1 MVFLKLLHHE
11 IGGSFFRLIIMAAL
25 AGVSNAVLLAA
36 VNAAAQAEKGGKPG
50 LMLGMLFVISL
61 LLFITTAKALL
72 SGAVGEVEALIHR
85 LRLRLIDYVRHSELL
100 NLDEI
105 GRSHIYA
112 AIAGQTDALRQAT
125 SSLAFS
131 LQGAVLIVF
140 VAGYIAWMSLTAFAM
155 SALVIGAASAVF
167 YFKSRKLAEQ
177 LQAATEWDDRLFSRV
192 TDLLDGFKE
201 VRLNASRSEELYQDI
216 VEVSRTAANIK
227 IRTQAETFK
236 RLVSSQTSMYVL
248 LGAVV
253 FVVPMLSSV
262 TEGSIAKTTM
272 AVLFIIGACFGLVQA
287 VPVMQTASAAA
298 EGFEKLEARLQ
309 AFAAEDT
316 ALVAEPRSS
325 FGTIEIRNLL
335 FHYLD
340 KKSDTPFQ
348 IGPLD
353 FSLHQGELVY
363 ITGGNGSG
371 KSTFLQVLAGLYA
384 PDEGDIKLDGTLITN
399 DNRDD
404 YRSLFSAI
412 FADYHLFQRLYGI
425 PEPDPAEVKGLLARF
440 NLTGKTS
447 VADGEFRTLNL
458 STGQRK
464 RVALIV
470 SLLEKRRILLL
481 DEWAAEQDPE
491 SRRKF
496 YDELLPDLHRAGV
509 TVVLVTHDDRYLA
522 QLDRIGRGLRMQD
535 GRLVGALDGT
545 EPGIAGR

>member
-1 MVFLKLLHHE
+1 MIFLKLLRHE
-11 IGGSFFRLIIMAAL
+11 MDGSFFRLILMAAL
-25 AGVSNAVLLAA
+25 AGLSNAAILGV
-36 VNAAAQAEKGGKPG
+36 VNAGAQAGKTGKPG
-50 LMLGMLFVISL
+50 LMLGMVFIISL
-61 LLFITTAKALL
+61 LLFITTGRFLL
-72 SGAVGEVEALIHR
+72 FGAVEEIEALIHR

-100 NLDEI
+100 NLEEV
-105 GRSHIYA
+105 GRAHIYA

-125 SSLAFS
+125 NSLAFA
-131 LQGAVLIVF
+131 LQGAILIVL
-140 VAGYIAWMSLTAFAM
+140 VAGYIAWMSLPAFAL
-155 SALVIGAASAVF
+155 SAVVIGASSALYYV
-167 YFKSRKLAEQ
+167 KGRQLVPQRK
-177 LQAATEWDDRLFSRV
+177 AATEWDDRLFGRI

-201 VRLNASRSEELYQDI
+201 VRLNTSRSEDLYHDI

-253 FVVPMLSSV
+253 FVLPMFSSA

-272 AVLFIIGACFGLVQA
+272 AVLFVIGACFGMVQA
-287 VPVMQTASAAA
+287 VPVMQAASAAA
-298 EGFEKLEARLQ
+298 EDFEKLEARLRE
-309 AFAAEDT
+309 FAAEQAD
-316 ALVAEPRSS
+316 LVAKPRSS
-325 FGTIEIRNLL
+325 FGTIEIRDLL

-371 KSTFLQVLAGLYA
+371 KSTFLQVLAGLYIA
-384 PDEGDIKLDGTLITN
+384 DKGDIKLDGTLITS

-425 PEPDPAEVKGLLARF
+425 PEPDPAEVDGLLARF
-440 NLTGKTS
+440 KLTGKTS

-470 SLLEKRRILLL
+470 SLLEKRQILLL

-491 SRRKF
+491 FRRKF
-496 YDELLPDLHRAGV
+496 YHEILPDLHRAGV
-509 TVVLVTHDDRYLA
+509 TVVLVTHDDRYLG

-535 GRLVGALDGT
+535 GRFVDQHSLT
-545 EPGIAGR
+545 QK

>member
-1 MVFLKLLHHE
+1 MVFLKLLRHE
-11 IGGSFFRLIIMAAL
+11 MEGSFFRLIIMASL
-25 AGVSNAVLLAA
+25 AGISNAALLAV
-36 VNAAAQAEKGGKPG
+36 VNAAAQAGKSGKPG
-50 LMLGMLFVISL
+50 LALGMLFVILL
-61 LLFITTAKALL
+61 LLFIITGKALL
-72 SGAVGEVEALIHR
+72 FGAVGEIEALIHR

-100 NLDEI
+100 RLEEI

-125 SSLAFS
+125 SSLAFA
-131 LQGAVLIVF
+131 LQGGVLIVF
-140 VAGYIAWMSLTAFAM
+140 VAGYIAWMSLTAFAL

-167 YFKSRKLAEQ
+167 YFKSRQLAEQ
-177 LQAATEWDDRLFSRV
+177 LQAVAEWNDRLFERV

-201 VRLNASRSEELYQDI
+201 VRLNASRSEDLYQDI
-216 VEVSRTAANIK
+216 VEVSRTAANIN

-253 FVVPMLSSV
+253 FVLPMFSSGA
-262 TEGSIAKTTM
+262 EGSIAKTTM

-287 VPVMQTASAAA
+287 VPVMQTAGAAA
-298 EGFEKLEARLQ
+298 ESFEKLEARLQ
-309 AFAAEDT
+309 AFAADNA
-316 ALVAEPRSS
+316 ALAAEPRSS
-325 FGTIEIRNLL
+325 FGTIEIRDLL
-335 FHYLD
+335 FHYVD

-371 KSTFLQVLAGLYA
+371 KSTFLQVLAGLYS
-384 PDEGDIKLDGTLITN
+384 PDEGSIKLDGTLITD
-399 DNRDD
+399 DNRDA

-425 PEPDPAEVKGLLARF
+425 PDPDPAEVEGQLARF
-440 NLTGKTS
+440 ELTGKTS
-447 VADGEFRTLNL
+447 VANGEFRTLNL

-470 SLLEKRRILLL
+470 GLLEKRRILLL
-481 DEWAAEQDPE
+481 DEWAAEQDPDF
-491 SRRKF
+491 RRKF
-496 YDELLPDLHRAGV
+496 YDELLPELHRAGV
-509 TVVLVTHDDRYLA
+509 TVVLVTHDDRYLG
-522 QLDRIGRGLRMQD
+522 QLDRMGRGLRMQD
-535 GRLVGALDGT
+535 GRLVDERPVA
-545 EPGIAGR
+545 EPGIVGR